1 MILIIEIQC
10 IHLSSYR
17 CNKKKNM
24 QKLGETMTLSTR
36 ITKNILAEKAKL
48 FLR

>member
-1 MILIIEIQC
+1 MYSFKLISVQQ
-10 IHLSSYR
+10 
-17 CNKKKNM
+17 KKKNM